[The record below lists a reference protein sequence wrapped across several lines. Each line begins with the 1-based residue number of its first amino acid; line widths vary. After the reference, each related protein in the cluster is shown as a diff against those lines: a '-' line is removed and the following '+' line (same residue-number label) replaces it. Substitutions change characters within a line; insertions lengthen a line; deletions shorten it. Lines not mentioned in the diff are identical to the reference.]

1 MLMNLLQ
8 NTNYLAALTA
18 ACAYFALGAIWYS
31 PMLFA
36 NSWMQAVGKTKEELQ
51 GGSKMAYLY
60 TFLSELVISMA
71 LACVVQL
78 VNGLPTVMLGIKIGL
93 ACGLGF
99 AFTTMWINA
108 SFSQRPRSLLLI
120 DAGYHLVGFMIAGAI
135 VSMWR

>member
-8 NTNYLAALTA
+8 NTNYLAALVA
-18 ACAYFALGAIWYS
+18 AIAYFAVGAVWYS

-36 NSWMQAVGKTKEELQ
+36 
-51 GGSKMAYLY
+51 SKMAYLY
-60 TFLSELVISMA
+60 TFLAEFVIAIA

-78 VNGLPTVMLGIKIGL
+78 VSGLPTVMLGIKIGL
-93 ACGLGF
+93 ACGVGF
-99 AFTTMWINA
+99 AFTTMLVNA
-108 SFSQRPRSLLLI
+108 SFAQRARALLLI